1 MPIEWYL
8 MKQPTYNSGFEGDEF
23 ANYASDG
30 FEEILESELADDIEI
45 FEKSLNVEPV
55 KTRAIIQ
62 GVTSDTYNNSVM
74 RQFIC
79 RIGTLRAG
87 QYIKAR
93 GQYWMVYSLPDNN
106 KMYEKAI
113 AWQCKYSIY
122 FISPVTGKAVEYP
135 VYDINST
142 QYGSGET
149 TKTHMT
155 IGTSQ
160 HLVYIPYNSETIML
174 DSGFR
179 FLIDKNR
186 EEPTAYRLAQ
196 VDSGGYS
203 CGADDGLLQWTI
215 IESQY
220 DKETDNKELMIADY
234 YGKSIYSKPEDP
246 EEGYSITLTTDSS
259 GNKVTFGEDIRIDLH
274 CFKDGVPIDS
284 FEVNASLT
292 DGNEYGEIKEVGD
305 GYIIV
310 RALNNRDYIGQEIT
324 LEASNDEYGVSA
336 SIILT
341 IGRWY

>member
-1 MPIEWYL
+1 
-8 MKQPTYNSGFEGDEF
+8 
-23 ANYASDG
+23 
-30 FEEILESELADDIEI
+30 
-45 FEKSLNVEPV
+45 
-55 KTRAIIQ
+55 
-62 GVTSDTYNNSVM
+62 M

-246 EEGYSITLTTDSS
+246 KEGYSITLTTDSS
-259 GNKVTFGEDIRIDLH
+259 GNKVTFGEDIRVDLH

-324 LEASNDEYGVSA
+324 LEASNDEHGVSA

>member
-23 ANYASDG
+23 ANYAQDG

-45 FEKSLNVEPV
+45 FEKSLSVEPV

-122 FISPVTGKAVEYP
+122 FISPITGKAVEYP

-149 TKTHMT
+149 
-155 IGTSQ
+155 
-160 HLVYIPYNSETIML
+160 
-174 DSGFR
+174 
-179 FLIDKNR
+179 
-186 EEPTAYRLAQ
+186 A
-196 VDSGGYS
+196 
-203 CGADDGLLQWTI
+203 
-215 IESQY
+215 
-220 DKETDNKELMIADY
+220 
-234 YGKSIYSKPEDP
+234 
-246 EEGYSITLTTDSS
+246 
-259 GNKVTFGEDIRIDLH
+259 
-274 CFKDGVPIDS
+274 
-284 FEVNASLT
+284 
-292 DGNEYGEIKEVGD
+292 
-305 GYIIV
+305 
-310 RALNNRDYIGQEIT
+310 
-324 LEASNDEYGVSA
+324 VSA
-336 SIILT
+336 GSAQPIWVGKKHPI
-341 IGRWY
+341 

>member
-8 MKQPTYNSGFEGDEF
+8 MKQPTYNSGFESDEF
-23 ANYASDG
+23 DNYSGDG
-30 FEEILESELADDIEI
+30 FEEILESSVADDIEI
-45 FEKSLNVEPV
+45 YEKKLDVAPV
-55 KTRAIIQ
+55 ATRAVIQ

-74 RQFIC
+74 RQFLC

-93 GQYWMVYSLPDNN
+93 GQYWMIYSLPDNN
-106 KMYEKAI
+106 GVYEKAI
-113 AWQCKYSIY
+113 GWQCKYSI
-122 FISPVTGKAVEYP
+122 FFMSPITGKPVEYP

-149 TKTHMT
+149 VKTHMT

-160 HLVYIPYNSETIML
+160 HLVYIPYNEETILL

-179 FLIDKNR
+179 FLIDKNKDL
-186 EEPTAYRLAQ
+186 PTAYRLAQ
-196 VDSGGYS
+196 VDTSGYS
-203 CGADDGLLQWTI
+203 CGANDGLLQWTI
-215 IESQY
+215 VESQY
-220 DKETDNKELMIADY
+220 DENTDNKGLMIADY
-234 YGKSIYSKPEDP
+234 YGKS
-246 EEGYSITLTTDSS
+246 GYSEPEASETGVTLSLSTDSS
-259 GNKVTFGEDIRIDLH
+259 GNTVTFGEDIRVDLH
-274 CFKDGVPIDS
+274 CFKDGVPIDA

-292 DGNEYGEIKEVGD
+292 DGGEYGQIKEVGD

-324 LEASNDEYGVSA
+324 LEVKNEEYGASA
-336 SIILT
+336 SITLT

>member
-1 MPIEWYL
+1 
-8 MKQPTYNSGFEGDEF
+8 
-23 ANYASDG
+23 
-30 FEEILESELADDIEI
+30 
-45 FEKSLNVEPV
+45 
-55 KTRAIIQ
+55 
-62 GVTSDTYNNSVM
+62 
-74 RQFIC
+74 
-79 RIGTLRAG
+79 
-87 QYIKAR
+87 
-93 GQYWMVYSLPDNN
+93 
-106 KMYEKAI
+106 
-113 AWQCKYSIY
+113 
-122 FISPVTGKAVEYP
+122 
-135 VYDINST
+135 
-142 QYGSGET
+142 
-149 TKTHMT
+149 
-155 IGTSQ
+155 
-160 HLVYIPYNSETIML
+160 ML

-246 EEGYSITLTTDSS
+246 KEGYSITLTTDSS
-259 GNKVTFGEDIRIDLH
+259 GNKVTFGEDIRVDLH

-324 LEASNDEYGVSA
+324 LEASNDEHGVSA